1 MAAIFN
7 QPYGRKNTPTQAST
21 ITASTYVLMTFK
33 CHSRYSF
40 RMRASQEHR
49 RTEEHSE
56 KPRKQWTCQNEA
68 NAAVSPK
75 SVRISSAI
83 GVLGGK
89 NSVGRPTKRHMSASA
104 RARIAK
110 AQRARWAKVRATKR
124 NA

>member
-49 RTEEHSE
+49 RTEEYSE
-56 KPRKQWTCQNEA
+56 KLRKKWPCKKEENVP
-68 NAAVSPK
+68 VSPK
-75 SVRISSAI
+75 IRSNQLSHRS
-83 GVLGGK
+83 LGRQEQ
-89 NSVGRPTKRHMSASA
+89 GRPSKKTADICKRESHNTEG
-104 RARIAK
+104 AK
-110 AQRARWAKVRATKR
+110 GEEG
-124 NA
+124 